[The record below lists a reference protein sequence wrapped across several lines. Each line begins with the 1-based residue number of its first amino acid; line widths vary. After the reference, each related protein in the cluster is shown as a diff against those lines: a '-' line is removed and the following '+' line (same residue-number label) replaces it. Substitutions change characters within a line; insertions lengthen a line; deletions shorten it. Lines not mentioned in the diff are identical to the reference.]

1 LSALSSVL
9 VKFTADISELTGRL
23 SEATQSIQQVGTKM
37 TSIGETMS
45 KAITIPLAAIG
56 VAAYKAASD
65 MDQAMDNIRAGTG
78 ATGKDLEALGENFK
92 NVFKS
97 VPASSETVSKALADL
112 NIRTGITGKGLED
125 LTRQTMNLS
134 RVAGEDASS
143 LIASTTRVFGDWGV
157 QNQDTGKTL
166 DYLWKVSQST
176 GIGVGEL
183 ANKIVQF
190 GAPLRQMG
198 FSLEESAAL
207 FGKWE
212 KEGVNAELVAGSL
225 RIALVRM
232 AQDGQEPTEMFPK
245 LIEQIKN
252 AGSAGEANAL
262 AMEYFGAR
270 AGPDMAA
277 AIREGRFELGDLMK
291 ALDASG
297 ETINKAAQD
306 TLSFGESLT
315 LMKNKATVA
324 LEPLGTSLI
333 KVFDSMLP
341 TLEKAINL
349 VDRMAE
355 AFANLPAG
363 VQSAIVTFGL
373 IVAAVG
379 PMLIIVGKLVTAFVG
394 IIPVLTKVG
403 VALAGLNPITLLI
416 VAGIAALVAI
426 GVTLYK
432 NWDTVK
438 TFLTNTWNA
447 LNLLPQA
454 N

>member
-1 LSALSSVL
+1 
-9 VKFTADISELTGRL
+9 
-23 SEATQSIQQVGTKM
+23 
-37 TSIGETMS
+37 
-45 KAITIPLAAIG
+45 
-56 VAAYKAASD
+56 
-65 MDQAMDNIRAGTG
+65 
-78 ATGKDLEALGENFK
+78 
-92 NVFKS
+92 
-97 VPASSETVSKALADL
+97 
-112 NIRTGITGKGLED
+112 
-125 LTRQTMNLS
+125 MNLS